1 MTTTTPAAGAPVTET
16 TRSADGTTIAFER
29 SGTGPVLVVV
39 DGALCHRAF
48 GPARPVAEAFGH
60 RFTVVAYDRRGRG
73 GSGDGPGGPERE
85 IEDLAAV
92 IDAVG
97 GEASV
102 LAFSSGAGL
111 AYRAAAAGLPIRR
124 LIGYEAPWV
133 GLRTNRD
140 GTARDYIGELDA
152 LVAAGRRGAA
162 VDYFMVKMVKGPAFL
177 PLVFRLMRRV
187 WKQLKAVA
195 PTLPNDAR
203 AMGATFTVP
212 ADVLARIGVPTLVLV
227 GGRSPAE
234 MKSAQERIADAIPG
248 AERDVI
254 PGATHQVKPEALRD
268 RAIAFLVG

>member
-1 MTTTTPAAGAPVTET
+1 MTTTAPSTTPATET
-16 TRSADGTTIAFER
+16 TRSADGTPIAFER

-48 GPARPVAEAFGH
+48 GPSRPVAKALGD

-73 GSGDGPGGPERE
+73 ASGTGEGGPERE

-92 IDAVG
+92 IEAVG
-97 GEASV
+97 GDAAV

-111 AYRAAAAGLPIRR
+111 AYRAAATGVPMRR

-133 GLRTNRD
+133 GLRKNRD
-140 GTARDYIGELDA
+140 GTPRDYLGELDA
-152 LVAAGRRGAA
+152 LVAAGRDGAA

-177 PLVFRLMRRV
+177 PILFRLMRPV
-187 WKQLKAVA
+187 WKQLRAVA

-212 ADVLARIGVPTLVLV
+212 TEVLARVDVPTLVLV
-227 GGRSPAE
+227 GGRSPKE
-234 MKSAQERIADAIPG
+234 MKDAQQRVADAVPG
-248 AERDVI
+248 AEHQVV
-254 PGATHQVKPEALRD
+254 PGQTHQVKPEALRD
-268 RAIAFLVG
+268 RVIAFAGA